1 MGRSVE
7 REANYLAV
15 GSFVLLVAVMGALF
29 VYWYSDSREHRNY
42 QRYEIYFDGSVSG
55 LTEGGAVRYLG
66 VDVGRVQRMR
76 IDPRAA
82 TRVQIIADI
91 DATTPI
97 SDRTIAQLQLQ
108 GVTGLLYI
116 DLTLQRDVEGRLLA
130 AVPSETYPVI
140 RSAHSDF
147 DVFLSSLPD
156 LTARL
161 NELVV
166 RATRILSDRNITA
179 IQGII
184 GDLERASAGLPQ
196 SAHNLDALLG
206 ELRDTTTDARA
217 VIGDLHQVTRTAS
230 VDFLASMQQL
240 HATSEH
246 LAGASSELDAFVGEN
261 RTQLSG
267 FVRDGLPQL
276 EGLLRDSREATR
288 QIRDLSRN
296 LKENPSRLIYQPP
309 APGVAIPP

>member
-1 MGRSVE
+1 ME

-82 TRVQIIADI
+82 NRVQIVADI

-116 DLTLQRDVEGRLLA
+116 DLTLQREVEGRLLE
-130 AVPSETYPVI
+130 AVPSENYPVI

-166 RATRILSDRNITA
+166 RATRTLSDRNIAA

-184 GDLERASAGLPQ
+184 GNLERATAGLPQ
-196 SAHNLDALLG
+196 SARNLDSLLG
-206 ELRDTTTDARA
+206 ELRDTTTDART
-217 VIGDLHQVTRTAS
+217 VIGDLHAVTRSAS
-230 VDFLASMQQL
+230 VDFLASMKQL
-240 HATSEH
+240 HATSDN
-246 LAGASSELDAFVGEN
+246 LAGASAELDTFVGEN
-261 RTQLSG
+261 RAQLSG
-267 FVRDGLPQL
+267 FVRQGLPQL
-276 EGLLRDSREATR
+276 QGLLRDSREAT
-288 QIRDLSRN
+288 QQLRDLSRS

-309 APGVAIPP
+309 AVGVTIPP

>member
-1 MGRSVE
+1 ME

-15 GSFVLLVAVMGALF
+15 GSFVLLVLVMGALF

-82 TRVQIIADI
+82 NRVQIVADI

-108 GVTGLLYI
+108 GVTGVLYI
-116 DLTLQRDVEGRLLA
+116 DLTPQREVEGRVLET
-130 AVPSETYPVI
+130 VPSETYPVI

-166 RATRILSDRNITA
+166 RATRVLSDRNIAA
-179 IQGII
+179 IQGVI
-184 GDLERASAGLPQ
+184 GNIDRASAGLPE
-196 SAHNLDALLG
+196 SAHNLDSLLG
-206 ELRDTTTDARA
+206 QLRDTTADARA
-217 VIGDLHQVTRTAS
+217 VIGDLHDVTRTAG
-230 VDFLASMQQL
+230 VDFLAGMQQL
-240 HATSEH
+240 RATSDN
-246 LAGASSELDAFVGEN
+246 LAGASAELDAFVGEN
-261 RTQLSG
+261 RTQISG
-267 FVRDGLPQL
+267 FVHEGLPQL
-276 EGLLRDSREATR
+276 EGLLRDSREATQ
-288 QIRDLSRN
+288 QIRDLSRSLN
-296 LKENPSRLIYQPP
+296 DNPSRLLYQPP
-309 APGVAIPP
+309 ARGVAIPP

>member
-1 MGRSVE
+1 ME

-29 VYWYSDSREHRNY
+29 VYWYSDSRESRHY

-66 VDVGRVQRMR
+66 VDVGRVQRLR
-76 IDPRAA
+76 VDPRAA
-82 TRVQIIADI
+82 NRVQVIADI
-91 DATTPI
+91 DASAPI
-97 SDRTIAQLQLQ
+97 SDRTIAHLQLQ

-116 DLTLQRDVEGRLLA
+116 DLTPQREAEGRLLES
-130 AVPSETYPVI
+130 VSSDTYPVI

-166 RATRILSDRNITA
+166 RATRILSDHDIAA

-184 GDLERASAGLPQ
+184 GNLERATAGLPQ
-196 SAHNLDALLG
+196 SARNLDSLLG
-206 ELRDTTTDARA
+206 QLRDTTADARG
-217 VIGDLHQVTRTAS
+217 VIGDLHAVTRTAS

-240 HATSEH
+240 HATSNN
-246 LAGASSELDAFVGEN
+246 LAGASAELNEFVGEN
-261 RTQLSG
+261 RAQLSG
-267 FVRDGLPQL
+267 FVREGLPQL
-276 EGLLRDSREATR
+276 EGLLRDSREATQ
-288 QIRDLSRN
+288 QIRDLSRSLN
-296 LKENPSRLIYQPP
+296 ENPSRLVYQPT
-309 APGVAIPP
+309 AHGMAIPP

>member
-1 MGRSVE
+1 VE

-15 GSFVLLVAVMGALF
+15 GSFVLLVVVMGALF
-29 VYWYSDSREHRNY
+29 VYWYSDSREHRNF

-55 LTEGGAVRYLG
+55 LTEGGSVRYLG
-66 VDVGRVQRMR
+66 VDVGRVQRIR

-82 TRVQIIADI
+82 NRVQIIADI

-116 DLTLQRDVEGRLLA
+116 DLTLQRNVEGRVLES
-130 AVPSETYPVI
+130 VPSETYPVI

-161 NELVV
+161 NDLVV
-166 RATRILSDRNITA
+166 RASRVLSDRNIA
-179 IQGII
+179 SVQEII
-184 GDLERASAGLPQ
+184 GSVERASAGLPQ
-196 SAHNLDALLG
+196 SARNLDALLAQ
-206 ELRDTTTDARA
+206 LRDTTVDARA
-217 VIGDLHQVTRTAS
+217 VIGDLHQVTRAAS

-240 HATSEH
+240 RATSDN
-246 LAGASSELDAFVGEN
+246 LAGASAGLNAFVGEN
-261 RTQLSG
+261 RAQLSG
-267 FVRDGLPQL
+267 FVHEGLPEL
-276 EGLLRDSREATR
+276 EGLLRDSREATQ
-288 QIRDLSRN
+288 QIRDLSRS
-296 LKENPSRLIYQPP
+296 LKENPSRLLYQPP
-309 APGVAIPP
+309 AQGVVIPP

>member
-1 MGRSVE
+1 MASAPGRAERGVE

-82 TRVQIIADI
+82 NRVQIVADI

-116 DLTLQRDVEGRLLA
+116 DLTLQREVEGRLLE
-130 AVPSETYPVI
+130 AVPSENYPVI

-161 NELVV
+161 NEWWCV
-166 RATRILSDRNITA
+166 RPARSRTATSPRS
-179 IQGII
+179 
-184 GDLERASAGLPQ
+184 RAS
-196 SAHNLDALLG
+196 SAISSVPRRG
-206 ELRDTTTDARA
+206 CRRARA
-217 VIGDLHQVTRTAS
+217 ISTRCSAS
-230 VDFLASMQQL
+230 CGYDHRCAHGHWRSARGHPCRQ
-240 HATSEH
+240 
-246 LAGASSELDAFVGEN
+246 
-261 RTQLSG
+261 R
-267 FVRDGLPQL
+267 GL
-276 EGLLRDSREATR
+276 SREHEAAACHER
-288 QIRDLSRN
+288 QSGRRQRRARCLHRRESRAAQ
-296 LKENPSRLIYQPP
+296 RFR
-309 APGVAIPP
+309 APGPAAARGTAARQPGRHAAAPGTCPAA

>member
-1 MGRSVE
+1 VE
-7 REANYLAV
+7 RDANYLAV
-15 GSFVLLVAVMGALF
+15 GSFVLLVLVMGVLF
-29 VYWYSDSREHRNY
+29 VYWYSDSREHRHY

-76 IDPRAA
+76 VDPRAA
-82 TRVQIIADI
+82 NRVQVIADI
-91 DATTPI
+91 DASAPI

-116 DLTLQRDVEGRLLA
+116 DLTLQREVEGRLLES
-130 AVPSETYPVI
+130 VPSETYPVI

-166 RATRILSDRNITA
+166 RATRILSDRNIAA

-184 GDLERASAGLPQ
+184 GDVERASAGLPQ
-196 SAHNLDALLG
+196 SARALDALLG
-206 ELRDTTTDARA
+206 QLRDTTADARA
-217 VIGDLHQVTRTAS
+217 VIGDLHAVTRTAS

-240 HATSEH
+240 HATSDN
-246 LAGASSELDAFVGEN
+246 LAGASAELDAFVGEN

-267 FVRDGLPQL
+267 FVRTGLPQL
-276 EGLLRDSREATR
+276 EGLLRDSREATQ
-288 QIRDLSRN
+288 QIRDLSRSLN
-296 LKENPSRLIYQPP
+296 ENPSRLVYQPP
-309 APGVAIPP
+309 VHGVAIPP

>member
-1 MGRSVE
+1 ME
-7 REANYLAV
+7 RDANYLAV
-15 GSFVLLVAVMGALF
+15 GSFVLLVAVMAALF

-82 TRVQIIADI
+82 NRVQIIADI

-116 DLTLQRDVEGRLLA
+116 DLTLQRDVEGRLLP
-130 AVPSETYPVI
+130 AVPSETFPVI

-156 LTARL
+156 LTGRL

-166 RATRILSDRNITA
+166 RATRILSDRNISA

-240 HATSEH
+240 HATSDH
-246 LAGASSELDAFVGEN
+246 LAGASAELDAFVGEN
-261 RTQLSG
+261 QKQLSG

-276 EGLLRDSREATR
+276 EGLLRDSREATQ
-288 QIRDLSRN
+288 QIRDLSRS

-309 APGVAIPP
+309 TSGVAIPP

>member
-147 DVFLSSLPD
+147 DVFLSSRPD

-166 RATRILSDRNITA
+166 RAT
-179 IQGII
+179 
-184 GDLERASAGLPQ
+184 
-196 SAHNLDALLG
+196 
-206 ELRDTTTDARA
+206 
-217 VIGDLHQVTRTAS
+217 
-230 VDFLASMQQL
+230 
-240 HATSEH
+240 
-246 LAGASSELDAFVGEN
+246 
-261 RTQLSG
+261 
-267 FVRDGLPQL
+267 
-276 EGLLRDSREATR
+276 
-288 QIRDLSRN
+288 
-296 LKENPSRLIYQPP
+296 
-309 APGVAIPP
+309 